1 MLKYLLLIFL
11 NITVSRDTVLENIN
25 FYLKYR
31 RYLALLTGGEKR
43 GMITINGILFNDS
56 EQNRN
61 TISSYYL

>member
-31 RYLALLTGGEKR
+31 KYLAVLTGEKR